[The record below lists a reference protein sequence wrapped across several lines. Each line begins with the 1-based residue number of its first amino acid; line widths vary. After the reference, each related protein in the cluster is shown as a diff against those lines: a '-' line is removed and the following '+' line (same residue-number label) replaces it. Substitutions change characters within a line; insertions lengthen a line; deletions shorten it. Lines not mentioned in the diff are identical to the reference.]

1 MQIKWLLL
9 KVTIIAFV
17 NDLLLFTEVA
27 YLLQNLSLVGTFS
40 AVAVATALPWEQTKQ
55 C

>member
-9 KVTIIAFV
+9 KVTIIV
-17 NDLLLFTEVA
+17 NDLLLFMEVA